1 MKKLFFTVLLL
12 SLNTDMVLGQ
22 EAKTREN
29 KGVPNVGP
37 VEGRMLFMQNC
48 AMCHRADKDLV
59 GPKLAG
65 VAKRRSAAWLYKVI
79 VNEPALRASGDKT
92 AIALHEKWHRI
103 AHPIYQSLKK
113 EELNALF
120 GYVKSL

>member
-12 SLNTDMVLGQ
+12 FLHTCITFGQ
-22 EAKTREN
+22 EVKTPEN

-37 VEGRMLFMQNC
+37 AEGRLLFMQNC

-59 GPKLAG
+59 GPRLAG
-65 VAKRRSAAWLYKVI
+65 VAKRRSDAWLYKVI

-92 AIALHEKWHRI
+92 AIALHEKWHKI

-113 EELNALF
+113 KELDALL